1 MPLEML
7 HAFIDALF
15 LVLSWNSVS
24 LMFVGIA
31 IGFAVGIRPGLGGPV
46 TLALMLPFVFTM
58 DGSEAFAFLLGM
70 SAVTATTGDIT
81 SILFG
86 VPGEAITAS
95 TIVDGHPMAKKGEAG
110 RALGAA
116 LMSSLV
122 GALFGAFCLAI
133 AIPIVRPLVLSVTS
147 PEFFM
152 LTLLGV
158 TFLAS
163 LSGDAVIKGLTAA
176 AIGLQIATVGLDPI
190 SGIERYTFGTLY
202 LWDGVRL
209 VPATLG
215 LFAIPELIDLAVKG
229 TSIAETKIGKLG
241 GVMQGVKDTFHHW
254 KLVLRC
260 SAIGAYIGVIPG
272 MGGAVSQWVAYAHA
286 VQSSPDK
293 ERFGKGAV
301 EGVLGP
307 GAANNSTLGGA
318 LVPTLAFG
326 VPGSVS
332 TAILLGAF
340 IIQGLV
346 PGPPMLQPASQGGSL
361 TLTFSFVWILVLSN
375 LITVG
380 ICFVFLNQ
388 LAKITQV
395 RGSLVIPFI
404 LLLIYLGGFAEN
416 NAFQDLI
423 VVLLFGALGWVMVQ
437 LDWSR
442 PPLLLG
448 LVLGPLAENNLFLAT
463 DNYGTAWLR
472 FPSVLVLGAIIL
484 AGIFYPVFQAWWR
497 KGNKQAAKR
506 TEKEPATPLHNTSAS
521 PTKELVVSPW
531 AGLFTF
537 LVIVFFGWALWEA
550 REWWFRARLFP
561 WTIGFAGLALALIQF
576 GSEVALLGKHRPA
589 PEQKESSESAAVVRR
604 RTLGITAWILGFF
617 AAIWLLGFPAA
628 VPLTILFY
636 LKAGARE
643 RWTISITLALF
654 GWLCFYGLFDHLLHV
669 PFPQGQLFTW
679 LT

>member
-1 MPLEML
+1 MLLEML
-7 HAFIDALF
+7 QAFVDGF
-15 LVLSWNSVS
+15 FMVLSWNSIS
-24 LMFVGIA
+24 LMLVGIA
-31 IGFAVGIRPGLGGPV
+31 VGFAVGILPGLGGPV

-58 DGSEAFAFLLGM
+58 EGIEAFAFLLGM

-116 LMSSLV
+116 LMSSLI
-122 GALFGAFCLAI
+122 GALFGAFCLAL

-158 TFLAS
+158 TFLAT
-163 LSGDAVIKGLTAA
+163 LSGDAVVKGLAAA
-176 AIGLQIATVGLDPI
+176 AIGLQLATVGLDPI
-190 SGIERYTFGTLY
+190 SGIERFTFGTLY

-215 LFAIPELIDLAVKG
+215 LFAIPELIDLGVKG

-241 GVMQGVKDTFHHW
+241 GVLQGVKDTFRHW

-286 VQSSPDK
+286 VQTSPKK

-346 PGPPMLQPASQGGSL
+346 PGPPMLQPESQGGSL
-361 TLTFSFVWILVLSN
+361 PLTFSFVWILVLSN
-375 LITVG
+375 LFTVC

-416 NAFQDLI
+416 NAFQDLL
-423 VVLLFGALGWVMVQ
+423 VVLFFGALGWVMVEI
-437 LDWSR
+437 DWPR

-463 DNYGTAWLR
+463 DNYGSAWLW
-472 FPSVLVLGAIIL
+472 FPSVLFLFAVIL
-484 AGIFYPVFQAWWR
+484 AGTLYPLVKAWHGSSNKAWPIPEGPVREVKEQPPISLWVPVFTLIVVGFFAW
-497 KGNKQAAKR
+497 
-506 TEKEPATPLHNTSAS
+506 T
-521 PTKELVVSPW
+521 
-531 AGLFTF
+531 
-537 LVIVFFGWALWEA
+537 LWEA

-561 WTIGFAGLALALIQF
+561 WAIGFAGLALALLQF
-576 GSEVALLGKHRPA
+576 IYDGAALAKSMRAGREVKSD
-589 PEQKESSESAAVVRR
+589 EESAVAQQ
-604 RTLGITAWILGFF
+604 RTLKMVAWILGFF
-617 AAIWLLGFPAA
+617 AAIWLLGFSVA
-628 VPLTILFY
+628 VPLTILVY
-636 LKAGARE
+636 LKGAQE
-643 RWTISITLALF
+643 RWPISIALAGL
-654 GWLCFYGLFDHLLHV
+654 GWLAFYGLFDHLLHV
-669 PFPQGQLFTW
+669 PFPEGQLFLW
-679 LT
+679 VEQLG

>member
-1 MPLEML
+1 MLLEMFQ
-7 HAFIDALF
+7 AFVEGFF
-15 LVLSWNSVS
+15 LVLSWKTVS
-24 LMFVGIA
+24 LMLVGIA
-31 IGFAVGIRPGLGGPV
+31 VGFAVGILPGLGGPV
-46 TLALMLPFVFTM
+46 TLALMLPFVFKM
-58 DGSEAFAFLLGM
+58 EGVEAFAFLLGM

-122 GALFGAFCLAI
+122 GALFGALCLAL
-133 AIPIVRPLVLSVTS
+133 AIPVVRPLVLSVTS

-158 TFLAS
+158 TFLAT
-163 LSGDAVIKGLTAA
+163 LSGNAAVKGLAAA
-176 AIGLQIATVGLDPI
+176 AIGFQFATVGLDPI

-241 GVMQGVKDTFHHW
+241 GVLQGVKDTFQHW

-260 SAIGAYIGVIPG
+260 SAIGAYIGVVPG

-286 VQSSPDK
+286 VQSSPGR

-326 VPGSVS
+326 VPGSVT

-346 PGPPMLQPASQGGSL
+346 PGPPMLQPESQGGSL
-361 TLTFSFVWILVLSN
+361 PLTFSFVWILVLSN
-375 LITVG
+375 VITVS
-380 ICFVFLNQ
+380 ICFLFLNQ

-416 NAFQDLI
+416 NTFQDLI
-423 VVLLFGALGWVMVQ
+423 VVLFFGALGWVMVE
-437 LDWSR
+437 LDWPR

-463 DNYGTAWLR
+463 DNYGAAWLW
-472 FPSVLVLGAIIL
+472 FPSVLFLFAVIL
-484 AGIFYPVFQAWWR
+484 AGMFYPIFQAWR
-497 KGNKQAAKR
+497 RSRNTPKPQR
-506 TEKEPATPLHNTSAS
+506 TEKEA
-521 PTKELVVSPW
+521 VSSIWVPV
-531 AGLFTF
+531 FT
-537 LVIVFFGWALWEA
+537 LLMVAFFVWTLWEA

-561 WTIGFAGLALALIQF
+561 WTIGFAGLVLALLQFRSELAGLLRSRRAGREKKVNEMSALARQ
-576 GSEVALLGKHRPA
+576 
-589 PEQKESSESAAVVRR
+589 
-604 RTLGITAWILGFF
+604 RTLTMTAWILGFF
-617 AAIWLLGFPAA
+617 AAIWLLGFAVA
-628 VPLTILFY
+628 VPLTILLY

-643 RWTISITLALF
+643 RWPISIVLALL
-654 GWLCFYGLFDHLLHV
+654 GWLSFYGIFDYLLHV
-669 PFPQGQLFTW
+669 PFPEGELFGW
-679 LT
+679 IKAKG

>member
-1 MPLEML
+1 ML
-7 HAFIDALF
+7 
-15 LVLSWNSVS
+15 
-24 LMFVGIA
+24 VGIA
-31 IGFAVGIRPGLGGPV
+31 VGFAVGILPGLGGPV
-46 TLALMLPFVFTM
+46 TLALMLPFVFKM
-58 DGSEAFAFLLGM
+58 DGVEAFVFLLGM

-122 GALFGAFCLAI
+122 GAIFGALCLAL

-158 TFLAS
+158 TFLAT

-176 AIGLQIATVGLDPI
+176 AIGLQLATVGLDPI

-215 LFAIPELIDLAVKG
+215 LFAIPELIDLGVKG
-229 TSIAETKIGKLG
+229 TSIAEASIGRLG
-241 GVMQGVKDTFHHW
+241 GVLEGVKDTFRHW

-286 VQSSPDK
+286 VQTSPHR

-346 PGPPMLQPASQGGSL
+346 PGPPMLQTESQGGSL
-361 TLTFSFVWILVLSN
+361 PLTFSFVWILVLSN
-375 LITVG
+375 IFTVC
-380 ICFVFLNQ
+380 ICFLFLKQ

-416 NAFQDLI
+416 NAFQDLFVI
-423 VVLLFGALGWVMVQ
+423 LFFGALGWIMVE

-463 DNYGTAWLR
+463 DNYGMAWLR
-472 FPSVLVLGAIIL
+472 FPGVLFIFAIIV
-484 AGIFYPVFQAWWR
+484 AGTLYPFFKAWRVSKSEARPIAEEPLGGERQQPPVSFWAPVFSMIVVAFFAW
-497 KGNKQAAKR
+497 
-506 TEKEPATPLHNTSAS
+506 T
-521 PTKELVVSPW
+521 
-531 AGLFTF
+531 
-537 LVIVFFGWALWEA
+537 LWEA

-561 WTIGFAGLALALIQF
+561 WTIGFAGLTLALLQF
-576 GSEVALLGKHRPA
+576 GSDATALAKSVRAGSKNEHGGTAA
-589 PEQKESSESAAVVRR
+589 PERQRAVKMV
-604 RTLGITAWILGFF
+604 GWILGFF
-617 AAIWLLGFPAA
+617 AAIWLLGFSVA
-628 VPLTILFY
+628 VPLAILVY
-636 LKAGARE
+636 LKSAAE
-643 RWTISITLALF
+643 RWPISIMLACA
-654 GWLCFYGLFDHLLHV
+654 GWLAFYGLFDHLLHV
-669 PFPQGQLFTW
+669 PFPKGQLFTW
-679 LT
+679 IT

>member
-1 MPLEML
+1 MLLEML
-7 HAFIDALF
+7 QAFIDGFF
-15 LVLSWNSVS
+15 LVLSWNSIS
-24 LMFVGIA
+24 LMLVGIA
-31 IGFAVGIRPGLGGPV
+31 VGFAVGILPGLGGPV

-58 DGSEAFAFLLGM
+58 EGVEAFAFLLGM

-116 LMSSLV
+116 LMSSLM
-122 GALFGAFCLAI
+122 GALFGALCLAV
-133 AIPIVRPLVLSVTS
+133 AIPVVRPLVLSVTS

-158 TFLAS
+158 TFLAT
-163 LSGDAVIKGLTAA
+163 LSGDAVVKGLAAA
-176 AIGLQIATVGLDPI
+176 AIGLQLATVGLDPI
-190 SGIERYTFGTLY
+190 SGIERFTFGTLY

-215 LFAIPELIDLAVKG
+215 LFAIPELIDLGVKG
-229 TSIAETKIGKLG
+229 TSIAEAKIGKLG
-241 GVMQGVKDTFHHW
+241 GVLQGVKDTFRHW

-286 VQSSPDK
+286 VQTSPNK

-346 PGPPMLQPASQGGSL
+346 PGPPMLQPESQGGSL
-361 TLTFSFVWILVLSN
+361 SLTFSFVWILVLSN
-375 LITVG
+375 ILTVC
-380 ICFVFLNQ
+380 ICFLFLNR

-416 NAFQDLI
+416 NAFEDLF
-423 VVLLFGALGWVMVQ
+423 VVLFFGALGWVMVDR
-437 LDWSR
+437 DWPR

-463 DNYGTAWLR
+463 DNYGLAWLW
-472 FPSVLVLGAIIL
+472 FPSVLFLFAVIL
-484 AGIFYPVFQAWWR
+484 AGSLYPLVKAWHGSRNKSWPIPDEATREVKEQTPISLWSPVFTLIIVAFFAW
-497 KGNKQAAKR
+497 
-506 TEKEPATPLHNTSAS
+506 T
-521 PTKELVVSPW
+521 
-531 AGLFTF
+531 
-537 LVIVFFGWALWEA
+537 LWEA

-561 WTIGFAGLALALIQF
+561 WAIGFAGLALALLQLMSDGAGLVKSRRAGGEQRNDKF
-576 GSEVALLGKHRPA
+576 AVAR
-589 PEQKESSESAAVVRR
+589 Q
-604 RTLGITAWILGFF
+604 RTLSMTAWIVGFF
-617 AAIWLLGFPAA
+617 AAIWLLGFPIA
-628 VPLTILFY
+628 VPLTILVY
-636 LKAGARE
+636 LKGAQE
-643 RWTISITLALF
+643 RWPISIALACL
-654 GWLCFYGLFDHLLHV
+654 GWLAFYGLFDHLLHV
-669 PFPQGQLFTW
+669 PFPEGQLFLW
-679 LT
+679 LKQLG

>member
-1 MPLEML
+1 MLIEML
-7 HAFIDALF
+7 QAFVDGFF
-15 LVLSWNSVS
+15 LVLSWNAVS
-24 LMFVGIA
+24 LMLVGIA
-31 IGFAVGIRPGLGGPV
+31 VGFAVGILPGLGGPV
-46 TLALMLPFVFTM
+46 PLALMLPFVFKM
-58 DGSEAFAFLLGM
+58 DGIEAFAFLLGM

-81 SILFG
+81 SIIFG

-110 RALGAA
+110 RALGAV
-116 LMSSLV
+116 LMSSLM
-122 GALFGAFCLAI
+122 GALFGALCLAL

-158 TFLAS
+158 TFLAT
-163 LSGDAVIKGLTAA
+163 LSGDAVVKGLAAA
-176 AIGLQIATVGLDPI
+176 AIGLQLATVGLDPI
-190 SGIERYTFGTLY
+190 SGIERFTFGTLY

-215 LFAIPELIDLAVKG
+215 LFAIPELIDLGVKG
-229 TSIAETKIGKLG
+229 TSIAEAKIGKLG
-241 GVMQGVKDTFHHW
+241 GVLQGVKDTFRHW

-286 VQSSPDK
+286 VQTSPNK

-346 PGPPMLQPASQGGSL
+346 PGPPMLQPESQGGSL
-361 TLTFSFVWILVLSN
+361 SLTFSFVWILVLSN
-375 LITVG
+375 ILTVC
-380 ICFVFLNQ
+380 ICFLFLNQ

-416 NAFQDLI
+416 NAFEELF
-423 VVLLFGALGWVMVQ
+423 VVLFFGALGWVMVE
-437 LDWSR
+437 LDWPR

-463 DNYGTAWLR
+463 DNYGSAWLW
-472 FPSVLVLGAIIL
+472 FPSVLFLFAVIL
-484 AGIFYPVFQAWWR
+484 AGTSYPLVKAWRGSRNKPWPIPEEPTREQKEQTPISLWAPVFTLIIVAFFAW
-497 KGNKQAAKR
+497 
-506 TEKEPATPLHNTSAS
+506 T
-521 PTKELVVSPW
+521 
-531 AGLFTF
+531 
-537 LVIVFFGWALWEA
+537 LWEA

-561 WTIGFAGLALALIQF
+561 WAIGFAGLALALLQLMSD
-576 GSEVALLGKHRPA
+576 GAALV
-589 PEQKESSESAAVVRR
+589 QSRR
-604 RTLGITAWILGFF
+604 AGEGRKSNEKFALARQRTLSMTGWILGFF
-617 AAIWLLGFPAA
+617 AAIWLLGFPIA
-628 VPLTILFY
+628 VPLTIFLY
-636 LKAGARE
+636 LKGARE
-643 RWTISITLALF
+643 RWPLSIALACL
-654 GWLCFYGLFDHLLHV
+654 GWLAFYGLFDHLLHV
-669 PFPQGQLFTW
+669 PFPEGQFFVW
-679 LT
+679 MKQIN

>member
-1 MPLEML
+1 MLLEMFQ
-7 HAFIDALF
+7 ASVDGLF
-15 LVLSWNSVS
+15 LVLSWKSLS
-24 LMFVGIA
+24 LMMVGIA
-31 IGFAVGIRPGLGGPV
+31 VGFSVGILPGLGGPV
-46 TLALMLPFVFTM
+46 TLALMLPFVFKM
-58 DGSEAFAFLLGM
+58 EGVEAFAFLLGM

-86 VPGEAITAS
+86 VPGEATTAS

-122 GALFGAFCLAI
+122 GALFGALCLGLAI
-133 AIPIVRPLVLSVTS
+133 PVVRPLVLSVGS

-158 TFLAS
+158 TFLAT

-176 AIGLQIATVGLDPI
+176 AIGFQFATVGLDPI

-229 TSIAETKIGKLG
+229 TSIAETKFDKLG
-241 GVMQGVKDTFHHW
+241 GVLQGIKDTFHHW

-286 VQSSPDK
+286 VQSSPDR

-346 PGPPMLQPASQGGSL
+346 PGPPMLLPESQGGSL
-361 TLTFSFVWILVLSN
+361 SLTFSFVWILVLSN
-375 LITVG
+375 IVTVS
-380 ICFVFLNQ
+380 ICFLFLNQ
-388 LAKITQV
+388 LARITQV

-416 NAFQDLI
+416 NTLQDLI
-423 VVLLFGALGWVMVQ
+423 LVLLFGALGWIMVK
-437 LDWSR
+437 LDWAR

-463 DNYGTAWLR
+463 DNYGAAWLG
-472 FPSVLVLGAIIL
+472 FPSVLMLGVIIL
-484 AGIFYPVFQAWWR
+484 AGMFYPVFQTWR
-497 KGNKQAAKR
+497 RKR
-506 TEKEPATPLHNTSAS
+506 RKKPPLLEREPVLAVEKEPVISL
-521 PTKELVVSPW
+521 W
-531 AGLFTF
+531 APIFTF
-537 LVIVFFGWALWEA
+537 SVVLFFAWTLWEG

-561 WTIGFAGLALALIQF
+561 WTIGFAGLALALVQLYLDVKYLVKAK
-576 GSEVALLGKHRPA
+576 GARRAEAPA
-589 PEQKESSESAAVVRR
+589 PESSLAMRP
-604 RTLGITAWILGFF
+604 TLAITGWILGFF
-617 AAIWLLGFPAA
+617 AAIWLLGFPIA
-628 VPLTILFY
+628 VPLSMFIY

-643 RWTISITLALF
+643 RWPMAVALTF
-654 GWLCFYGLFDHLLHV
+654 FAWVAFYGLFDYALHV
-669 PFPQGQLFTW
+669 PFPPGQLFEW
-679 LT
+679 LQV

>member
-1 MPLEML
+1 MLLEML
-7 HAFIDALF
+7 QAFVDGFF
-15 LVLSWNSVS
+15 LVLSWNSFS
-24 LMFVGIA
+24 LMLVGIA
-31 IGFAVGIRPGLGGPV
+31 IGFAVGILPGLGGPV
-46 TLALMLPFVFTM
+46 TLALMLPFVFKM
-58 DGSEAFAFLLGM
+58 DGVEAFAFLLGM

-122 GALFGAFCLAI
+122 GAIFGALCLAL

-158 TFLAS
+158 TFLAT
-163 LSGDAVIKGLTAA
+163 LSGDAVLKGLTAA

-202 LWDGVRL
+202 LWDGIRL

-286 VQSSPDK
+286 VQTSPDK

-307 GAANNSTLGGA
+307 GAANNSTIAGA

-326 VPGSVS
+326 VPGSVT

-346 PGPPMLQPASQGGSL
+346 PGPPMLQPESQGGSL
-361 TLTFSFVWILVLSN
+361 SLTFSFVWILVLSN
-375 LITVG
+375 IITVT
-380 ICFVFLNQ
+380 ICFLFLNQ
-388 LAKITQV
+388 LARITQV

-416 NAFQDLI
+416 NTFWDLF
-423 VVLLFGALGWVMVQ
+423 VVLFFGALGWIMVK
-437 LDWSR
+437 LDWAR

-448 LVLGPLAENNLFLAT
+448 LVLGSLAENTLFLST
-463 DNYGTAWLR
+463 DNYGAAWLW
-472 FPSVLVLGAIIL
+472 FPSVLFIGAIIL
-484 AGIFYPVFQAWWR
+484 AGLFYPIFQRWR
-497 KGNKQAAKR
+497 RNRNKQRATWPETAAVISLER
-506 TEKEPATPLHNTSAS
+506 EPVISLWAPIFT
-521 PTKELVVSPW
+521 LVVV
-531 AGLFTF
+531 A
-537 LVIVFFGWALWEA
+537 FFAWTLWEA

-561 WTIGFAGLALALIQF
+561 WAIGFAGLALAILQLMSD
-576 GSEVALLGKHRPA
+576 GAALVKSRRAGG
-589 PEQKESSESAAVVRR
+589 EQKTDEKSAVVRQ
-604 RTLGITAWILGFF
+604 RTLSMTAWILGFF
-617 AAIWLLGFPAA
+617 AAIWLLGFPLA
-628 VPLTILFY
+628 VPLTIFLY
-636 LKAGARE
+636 LKNARE
-643 RWTISITLALF
+643 RWPISIILAFF
-654 GWLCFYGLFDHLLHV
+654 GWVSFYGLFDHVLHV
-669 PFPQGQLFTW
+669 PFPEGQLFLW
-679 LT
+679 IKQVG

>member
-1 MPLEML
+1 MLIEML
-7 HAFIDALF
+7 QAFVDGFF
-15 LVLSWNSVS
+15 LVLSWNAVS
-24 LMFVGIA
+24 LMLVGIA
-31 IGFAVGIRPGLGGPV
+31 VGFAVGILPGLGGPV
-46 TLALMLPFVFTM
+46 TLALMLPFVFKM
-58 DGSEAFAFLLGM
+58 DGIEAFAFLLGM

-81 SILFG
+81 SIIFG

-116 LMSSLV
+116 LMSSLM
-122 GALFGAFCLAI
+122 GALFGALCLAL

-158 TFLAS
+158 TFLAT
-163 LSGDAVIKGLTAA
+163 LSGDAVVKGLAAA
-176 AIGLQIATVGLDPI
+176 AIGLQLATVGLDPI
-190 SGIERYTFGTLY
+190 SGIERFTFGTLY

-215 LFAIPELIDLAVKG
+215 LFAIPELIDLGVKG
-229 TSIAETKIGKLG
+229 TSIAEAKIGKLG
-241 GVMQGVKDTFHHW
+241 GVLQGVKDTFRHW

-286 VQSSPDK
+286 VQTSPNK

-307 GAANNSTLGGA
+307 GAANNSTLGGS

-346 PGPPMLQPASQGGSL
+346 PGPPMLQPESQGGSL
-361 TLTFSFVWILVLSN
+361 SLTFSFVWILVLSN
-375 LITVG
+375 ILTVC
-380 ICFVFLNQ
+380 ICFLFLNQ

-416 NAFQDLI
+416 NAFEELF
-423 VVLLFGALGWVMVQ
+423 VVLFFGALGWVMVE
-437 LDWSR
+437 LDWPR

-463 DNYGTAWLR
+463 DNYGSAWLW
-472 FPSVLVLGAIIL
+472 FPSVLFLFAVIL
-484 AGIFYPVFQAWWR
+484 AGTSYPLVKAWRGSRNKPWPIPEEPTREQKEQTPISLWAPVFTLIIVAFFAW
-497 KGNKQAAKR
+497 
-506 TEKEPATPLHNTSAS
+506 T
-521 PTKELVVSPW
+521 
-531 AGLFTF
+531 
-537 LVIVFFGWALWEA
+537 LWEA

-561 WTIGFAGLALALIQF
+561 WAIGFAGLALALLQLMSD
-576 GSEVALLGKHRPA
+576 GAALV
-589 PEQKESSESAAVVRR
+589 QSRR
-604 RTLGITAWILGFF
+604 AGERKSNEKFALARQRTLSMTGWILGFF
-617 AAIWLLGFPAA
+617 AAIWLLGFPIA
-628 VPLTILFY
+628 VPLTIFLY
-636 LKAGARE
+636 LKGARE
-643 RWTISITLALF
+643 RWPLSIALACL
-654 GWLCFYGLFDHLLHV
+654 GWLAFYGLFDHLLHV
-669 PFPQGQLFTW
+669 PFPEGQFFVW
-679 LT
+679 MKQIN

>member
-1 MPLEML
+1 
-7 HAFIDALF
+7 
-15 LVLSWNSVS
+15 
-24 LMFVGIA
+24 
-31 IGFAVGIRPGLGGPV
+31 
-46 TLALMLPFVFTM
+46 
-58 DGSEAFAFLLGM
+58 
-70 SAVTATTGDIT
+70 
-81 SILFG
+81 
-86 VPGEAITAS
+86 
-95 TIVDGHPMAKKGEAG
+95 
-110 RALGAA
+110 
-116 LMSSLV
+116 
-122 GALFGAFCLAI
+122 
-133 AIPIVRPLVLSVTS
+133 
-147 PEFFM
+147 
-152 LTLLGV
+152 
-158 TFLAS
+158 
-163 LSGDAVIKGLTAA
+163 
-176 AIGLQIATVGLDPI
+176 
-190 SGIERYTFGTLY
+190 
-202 LWDGVRL
+202 
-209 VPATLG
+209 
-215 LFAIPELIDLAVKG
+215 
-229 TSIAETKIGKLG
+229 
-241 GVMQGVKDTFHHW
+241 
-254 KLVLRC
+254 
-260 SAIGAYIGVIPG
+260 

-437 LDWSR
+437 LDWAR

-463 DNYGTAWLR
+463 DNYGAAWLR
-472 FPSVLVLGAIIL
+472 FPSVLVLDAIIL
-484 AGIFYPVFQAWWR
+484 AGMFYPVFQAWWR
-497 KGNKQAAKR
+497 NRNTQGAKQM
-506 TEKEPATPLHNTSAS
+506 EKESVIRLSQDIATPTRKFAL
-521 PTKELVVSPW
+521 SPW
-531 AGLFTF
+531 AAVFTF
-537 LVIVFFGWALWEA
+537 LIVVFFAWALWEA

-576 GSEVALLGKHRPA
+576 SSEVTLLGRYRPVR
-589 PEQKESSESAAVVRR
+589 EQKESSENAAIVRR
-604 RTLGITAWILGFF
+604 RTLAVTAWILGFF
-617 AAIWLLGFPAA
+617 AAIWLLGFPVA
-628 VPLTILFY
+628 VPLTILLY
-636 LKAGARE
+636 LKAGSHE
-643 RWTISITLALF
+643 RWPISIALAFL
-654 GWLCFYGLFDHLLHV
+654 GWLGFYGLFDHLLHV
-669 PFPQGQLFTW
+669 PFPPGVLFDWTNI
-679 LT
+679 